1 MKKRTYSILMGTVA
15 SIALAVSLGGCNTL
29 SRLSDMGSGPEV
41 SNIEN
46 PTQRQGYQ
54 PVSMPMPQPLQ
65 PPQNAN
71 SLWRTGS
78 RAFFKDQRAKDVGD
92 ILSVVVSVNDTATF
106 TTSLSR
112 ARAEDDTANI
122 TNLLGFEGSLT
133 KILPSAVNPASMLSV
148 GSTATTTNAGSTGRT
163 ETLTTTLAAVVTQIL
178 PNGNLVI
185 SGRQEMRVNYEMRE
199 LTIQGI
205 IRPEDLSTS
214 NSVNYFNI
222 AEARIYYGGR
232 GVASD
237 LSQPRYGHELL
248 DILFPF

>member
-1 MKKRTYSILMGTVA
+1 MKRQTLSTLMGTVA
-15 SIALAVSLGGCNTL
+15 SIAVAVSLGGCNTF
-29 SRLSDMGSGPEV
+29 SRLSEVGSGPQI

-54 PVSMPMPQPLQ
+54 PISMPMPQPLP

-92 ILSVVVSVNDTATF
+92 ILSVVVSVNDTATL

-112 ARAEDDTANI
+112 SRAEADSANI
-122 TNLLGFEGSLT
+122 TSLMGFQSSLAS
-133 KILPSAVNPASMLSV
+133 ILPSAVNPASMLNV
-148 GSTATTTNAGSTGRT
+148 GSTATSTNAGSTGRT
-163 ETLTTTLAAVVTQIL
+163 ETLTTTLAAVITQVL

-185 SGRQEMRVNYEMRE
+185 SGRQEMRVNFEMRE

-214 NSVNYFNI
+214 NSVNYQKI

-232 GVASD
+232 GVASE
-237 LSQPRYGHELL
+237 LAQPRYGHEVL

>member
-1 MKKRTYSILMGTVA
+1 MKRHTFSALMGTVA
-15 SIALAVSLGGCNTL
+15 SIAVVLSLGGCNTL
-29 SRLSDMGSGPEV
+29 ERLSEVGSGPEV
-41 SNIEN
+41 SNIQN

-54 PVSMPMPQPLQ
+54 QVSMPMPQPLP

-78 RAFFKDQRAKDVGD
+78 RAFFKDQRAKEVGD
-92 ILSVVVSVNDTATF
+92 ILTVSISVNDTATL
-106 TTSLSR
+106 TTSLAR
-112 ARAEDDTANI
+112 KRAETDTAGAA
-122 TNLLGFEGSLT
+122 NLLGFESSLT
-133 KILPSAVNPASMLSV
+133 KILPAAVNASSLLNLTSDAA
-148 GSTATTTNAGSTGRT
+148 STNTGSTGRT
-163 ETLTTTLAAVVTQIL
+163 EQLTTSIAAVITQVL

-185 SGRQEMRVNYEMRE
+185 SGRQEMRVNFEMRE

-214 NSVNYFNI
+214 NSVNLNNI

-232 GVASD
+232 GVASEVT
-237 LSQPRYGHELL
+237 QPRYGHEVL